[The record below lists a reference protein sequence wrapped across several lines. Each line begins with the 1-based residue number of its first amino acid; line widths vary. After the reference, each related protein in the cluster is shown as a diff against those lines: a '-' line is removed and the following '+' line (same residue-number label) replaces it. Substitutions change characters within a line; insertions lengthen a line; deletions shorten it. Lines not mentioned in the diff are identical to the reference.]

1 LLFCQKIPLPVGI
14 ILGDG
19 YLSGRVKRL
28 SLADLSSVRVSGL
41 IALTLDEGDELGWAR
56 LTSGKDE
63 LILVTSGGYALR
75 MHESDIRV
83 MGRGARGVGGIKL
96 NPGDRLTSLEVA
108 VPGASLL
115 VVTEKGY
122 GKRTPLT
129 QYRVQG
135 RATRGVTTIDI
146 KSLSIIGRVASA
158 RVVEKGDQITLISNS
173 GIMLRVNVDDIKS
186 AGRATRGVRIMHMEK
201 GDNLASIGR
210 ISDSKKEA

>member
-1 LLFCQKIPLPVGI
+1 
-14 ILGDG
+14 
-19 YLSGRVKRL
+19 
-28 SLADLSSVRVSGL
+28 
-41 IALTLDEGDELGWAR
+41 
-56 LTSGKDE
+56 
-63 LILVTSGGYALR
+63 
-75 MHESDIRV
+75 
-83 MGRGARGVGGIKL
+83 VGGIKL
-96 NPGDRLTSLEVA
+96 KPGDRLTSMEVA

-146 KSLSIIGRVASA
+146 KSLGTIGRVASA

-201 GDNLASIGR
+201 GDKLASIGR
-210 ISDSKKEA
+210 ISDSKKED

>member
-1 LLFCQKIPLPVGI
+1 M
-14 ILGDG
+14 
-19 YLSGRVKRL
+19 
-28 SLADLSSVRVSGL
+28 

-75 MHESDIRV
+75 MQESDIRV

-96 NPGDRLTSLEVA
+96 NPGDRLTSMEVA
-108 VPGASLL
+108 LPGASLL

-122 GKRTPLT
+122 GKRTLLT

-146 KSLSIIGRVASA
+146 KTLNTIGRVASA

-210 ISDSKKEA
+210 ISDSKKEE